1 MTLVVGLPRD
11 ERATAALHLGGL
23 LARALDED
31 LVVVTVVPPAWP
43 PGVGRIDA
51 EYQEYL
57 DQEAAEALDAAR
69 EALHGGVAADY
80 VVSRARSAAAGLVE
94 IAQERA
100 AAMIVLGS
108 STAGVLGRVAFGS
121 VAERLLH
128 TAPVPVAMA
137 PRGFRAAAD
146 TVVEQ
151 VTVAFGGAAH
161 DTELAVAVAG
171 VAARA
176 GAALRIASFG
186 VRPRTPLTAGVGSHA
201 EDGIVEEWAHD
212 VERAQQAALA
222 AVAELPAPPAPV
234 SATIG
239 RGRDWA
245 SALESIG
252 WGDTGVLAVGSSSEG
267 PLERVFVGSRSSRIV
282 RHSPVPVIVVPRGS
296 AAALAAQA
304 AEDR

>member
-1 MTLVVGLPRD
+1 MSLVVGLPRD

-23 LARALDED
+23 LARALKED

-43 PGVGRIDA
+43 PGVGRVDA

-57 DQEAAEALDAAR
+57 EQEAAEALDAAR
-69 EALHGGVAADY
+69 EALPGVAADY
-80 VVSRARSAAAGLVE
+80 LISRARSAAAGLVE
-94 IAQERA
+94 AAQERG

-128 TAPVPVAMA
+128 TAPVPVALA
-137 PRGFRAAAD
+137 PRGFRAPAD
-146 TVVEQ
+146 ALVDE
-151 VTVAFGGAAH
+151 VTVAFGGAPH

-176 GAALRIASFG
+176 GAALRVASFG
-186 VRPRTPLTAGVGSHA
+186 VRPRTPLTAGVGSRA
-201 EDGIVEEWAHD
+201 EDTVVQEWAT
-212 VERAQQAALA
+212 EMGRAQQAALD
-222 AVAELPAPPAPV
+222 AVAELPVRPTTTT
-234 SATIG
+234 ATVG

-245 SALESIG
+245 AALESIG
-252 WGDTGVLAVGSSSEG
+252 WNDTDVLAVGSSSEG
-267 PLERVFVGSRSSRIV
+267 PLERVFLGSRSSRIV
-282 RHSPVPVIVVPRGS
+282 RHSPVPVIVVPRG
-296 AAALAAQA
+296 AASALAAR

>member
-23 LARALDED
+23 LARALKED
-31 LVVVTVVPPAWP
+31 LVVATVVPPAWP

-69 EALHGGVAADY
+69 EALSGVAADY

-94 IAQERA
+94 IADERG

-128 TAPVPVAMA
+128 TSPVPVALA
-137 PRGFRAAAD
+137 PRGFRAGAD

-176 GAALRIASFG
+176 GAALRVASFG
-186 VRPRTPLTAGVGSHA
+186 VRPRTPLTAGVGSRA
-201 EDGIVEEWAHD
+201 EDGVVEEWAHD
-212 VERAQQAALA
+212 VERAQRAALA
-222 AVAELPAPPAPV
+222 AVAELPAPPASV
-234 SATIG
+234 TATIG

-304 AEDR
+304 EEG